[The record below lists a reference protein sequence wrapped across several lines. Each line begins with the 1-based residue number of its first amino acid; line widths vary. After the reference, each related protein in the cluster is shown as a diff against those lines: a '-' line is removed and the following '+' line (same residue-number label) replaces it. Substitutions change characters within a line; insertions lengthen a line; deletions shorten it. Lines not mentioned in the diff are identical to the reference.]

1 MKRIIAFV
9 LLGLC
14 VYAGG
19 FVIYYSYLDLKL
31 NTAVPTDI
39 DNIPE
44 GGYYSGMVV
53 SGSIYQ
59 VIGKE
64 MFTESVRTNSFGR
77 ETMRHYFNLPIG
89 AQQRYMMIAAT
100 NKDDLEAIKKLC
112 IPEPRERAEGD
123 PSLNFIGV
131 VGEMPPQ
138 RISSFSQHLCNYPN
152 LIGYDIGSGLEGIT
166 FINEAAAKNRIVPF
180 IIYIQHPKGVN
191 YIPLIVGIV
200 MCVGSVTA
208 VILLIR
214 RIKDEKEGY

>member
-9 LLGLC
+9 LLGLFI
-14 VYAGG
+14 YAGG
-19 FVIYYSYLDLKL
+19 FVIYYSYLDIKI

-39 DNIPE
+39 KNISA
-44 GGYYSGMVV
+44 GGYHSGMVV
-53 SGSIYQ
+53 NGSIYQ
-59 VIGKE
+59 VIGE
-64 MFTESVRTNSFGR
+64 ELFTETVRTNSFDPG
-77 ETMRHYFNLPIG
+77 TVQHYFNLPIG
-89 AQQRYMMIAAT
+89 AQQRYMMIVAT
-100 NKDDLEAIKKLC
+100 DKNDLETIKKLC

-123 PSLNFIGV
+123 PSLNFIGI

-138 RISSFSQHLCNYPN
+138 RVSSFSQYLCNFPN
-152 LIGYDIGSGLEGIT
+152 LIGYETGSGLEGFTYIS
-166 FINEAAAKNRIVPF
+166 EAAAKNRIVPY

-200 MCVGSVTA
+200 MCVGSITA